1 MRVRDAQATIRRQT
15 LKRRDDPVDGFLL
28 VTAATR
34 TNRRV
39 LAEFTVLLPDVQ
51 RLRTQL
57 VLEAL
62 ENGQHPPSGIILI
75 RSFTAPGHAF
85 RQATVPSDA

>member
-1 MRVRDAQATIRRQT
+1 M
-15 LKRRDDPVDGFLL
+15 
-28 VTAATR
+28 AATR

-39 LAEFTVLLPDVQ
+39 LAEFTVLLPDLP

-62 ENGQHPPSGIILI
+62 ETGQHPPSGIILI
-75 RSFTAPGHAF
+75 
-85 RQATVPSDA
+85 